1 MVCYF
6 LNLFCLRAKVK
17 TKQQF
22 RAENRARE
30 SNKLF
35 TEAKNPSEGCLPSR
49 RTDFDIELLHYS
61 EEIIAPTGQQH
72 EKPSEIHFHFDD
84 VRVHKPTQASEP
96 KNRFSWKSLP
106 FMPSFLCIAHGKSA
120 RSYVTADRN
129 GEEKKKQQ

>member
-1 MVCYF
+1 MVPYREPQ
-6 LNLFCLRAKVK
+6 LRMDGLLFFKSFARKHAKVK

-22 RAENRARE
+22 RAGNRARE

-96 KNRFSWKSLP
+96 KNRFS
-106 FMPSFLCIAHGKSA
+106 
-120 RSYVTADRN
+120 
-129 GEEKKKQQ
+129 